1 MTVLLVLL
9 VTLAGLSLGLR
20 TTSVLID
27 SQVHPLDRLALSILA
42 GALWTALVFEVS
54 NSYRVFDFGL
64 GLMLSLSPV
73 GLFDLTKW
81 WFRSRG
87 RRLGW
92 PGGSDSSWWTVSLRW
107 VFLAAL
113 LAALVWA
120 GVSSDNA
127 S

>member
-1 MTVLLVLL
+1 MTLLLVVL

-27 SQVHPLDRLALSILA
+27 PHVHPLDRLALSTLA

-54 NSYRVFDFGL
+54 NSYRIFDFGL

-87 RRLGW
+87 RRWGW
-92 PGGSDSSWWTVSLRW
+92 LRSGDAAGW
-107 VFLAAL
+107 LVALRCAFLAA
-113 LAALVWA
+113 AAGALVMLVN
-120 GVSSDNA
+120 GI
-127 S
+127 

>member
-1 MTVLLVLL
+1 MTALLVLL

-20 TTSVLID
+20 TTSVLIE
-27 SQVHPLDRLALSILA
+27 SQAHPLDRLALSILA

-87 RRLGW
+87 RRLAWLRSGDAPGW
-92 PGGSDSSWWTVSLRW
+92 LVAFRWT
-107 VFLAAL
+107 FLAAAAGAL
-113 LAALVWA
+113 MVLAY
-120 GVSSDNA
+120 GI
-127 S
+127 

>member
-20 TTSVLID
+20 TTSVLMD
-27 SQVHPLDRLALSILA
+27 PAAHPLDRLALSILA

-73 GLFDLTKW
+73 GLFDITKW
-81 WFRSRG
+81 WFLARG
-87 RRLGW
+87 RRSGW
-92 PGGSDSSWWTVSLRW
+92 LQARPSAGWVVALRW
-107 VFLAAL
+107 TLLGGLAAGLIAL
-113 LAALVWA
+113 LAR
-120 GVSSDNA
+120 GI
-127 S
+127 